1 VEHSQA
7 ADKRWRVSA
16 RRRVFVGEPW
26 LAVWREDV
34 DLPDGRRVD
43 GFYKVEMLDYSM
55 VVASIGDDVAVQRQY
70 KPGAQR
76 VGLTLPAGYIGPGE
90 TPLAAAKRELR
101 EETGCVSDD
110 WVSLGRFVVDGNR
123 GAGTAHFFIA
133 HRARQ
138 VEPPSDAEREGIEP
152 FVIPFAELVQAV
164 GSGEVVD
171 LATVAAVGLAASEWG
186 KTAAE
191 LG

>member
-1 VEHSQA
+1 
-7 ADKRWRVSA
+7 
-16 RRRVFVGEPW
+16 VFVGEPW
-26 LAVWREDV
+26 LAVWREDI

-43 GFYKVEMLDYSM
+43 GFYKVEMLDYAM
-55 VVASIGDDVAVQRQY
+55 VVARIGDDVAVQRQY

-76 VGLTLPAGYIGPGE
+76 VGLTLPAGYINPGE

-101 EETGCVSDD
+101 EETGCVAED

-123 GAGTAHFFIA
+123 GAGTAHFFLA

-138 VEPPSDAEREGIEP
+138 VEPPSDAEREVIEP
-152 FVIPFAELVQAV
+152 FVIPFAELVQAI
-164 GSGEVVD
+164 GRGEVLD
-171 LATVAAVGLAASEWG
+171 LPTVAAVGLAASEWG
-186 KTAAE
+186 ETAAH

>member
-1 VEHSQA
+1 
-7 ADKRWRVSA
+7 
-16 RRRVFVGEPW
+16 VFVGEPW

-43 GFYKVEMLDYSM
+43 GFYKVDMLDYAM
-55 VVASIGDDVAVQRQY
+55 VVPRIGDDVVAQRQY
-70 KPGAQR
+70 KPGAQS

-101 EETGCVSDD
+101 EETGRVAEE

-123 GAGTAHFFIA
+123 GAGTAHFFFA

-138 VEPPSDAEREGIEP
+138 VEPPSDAEREGIESL
-152 FVIPFAELVQAV
+152 VIPFTELVQAIAR
-164 GSGEVVD
+164 GEVVD

-186 KTAAE
+186 VRG
-191 LG
+191 LRGVSL